1 MDVELNYIPKSK
13 YLYYKKKIGKGSF
26 SKVYKGMNQE
36 TNQIVAIKIISLDL
50 PNNLQNRLKMEINI
64 MKSLNHKYIVNL
76 YDVIYDDD
84 KVYLIM
90 EYSSHGDLSKLLKKR
105 PLKEQYVQ
113 KIIKQISSA
122 MKYLI
127 SKNIIHRDLKPQ
139 NILVFDNNIIK
150 IADFGFARHFDKFNV
165 AETLCGSPLYMSP
178 EIIKYKKYSIK
189 TDLWSIGIIL
199 YEMLMGEPPYN
210 AKTHY
215 LLIKKIDKKS
225 VKIPISRN
233 LSNNCINLL
242 QRLLKKES
250 KNRISWDNFFNHPW
264 ISEDYDIQKNVY
276 SKKSSYNAIYDEKY
290 DDICDDSSS
299 SSEYENIDTLN
310 SHNIKSKSIYINLKK
325 NYQSTHQPKICD
337 KKYVIVNTPP
347 TNNTLSNMTH
357 SNTSYFSKMDY
368 TEANNRT
375 IIGGLFNYMNKSV
388 NYLKTYLK
396 NIPNSE

>member
-1 MDVELNYIPKSK
+1 
-13 YLYYKKKIGKGSF
+13 
-26 SKVYKGMNQE
+26 
-36 TNQIVAIKIISLDL
+36 
-50 PNNLQNRLKMEINI
+50 
-64 MKSLNHKYIVNL
+64 
-76 YDVIYDDD
+76 
-84 KVYLIM
+84 
-90 EYSSHGDLSKLLKKR
+90 
-105 PLKEQYVQ
+105 
-113 KIIKQISSA
+113 

-264 ISEDYDIQKNVY
+264 IIDDYDVHKNVY
-276 SKKSSYNAIYDEKY
+276 SKKSSYNAIYDEKS
-290 DDICDDSSS
+290 DDDNNSSS

-310 SHNIKSKSIYINLKK
+310 SHNIKSKPIYINLKK
-325 NYQSTHQPKICD
+325 KYQSIHQPKICD

-347 TNNTLSNMTH
+347 TNNILSNMTH
-357 SNTSYFSKMDY
+357 SNTSYFSKTDY

-388 NYLKTYLK
+388 NYFKTYLK